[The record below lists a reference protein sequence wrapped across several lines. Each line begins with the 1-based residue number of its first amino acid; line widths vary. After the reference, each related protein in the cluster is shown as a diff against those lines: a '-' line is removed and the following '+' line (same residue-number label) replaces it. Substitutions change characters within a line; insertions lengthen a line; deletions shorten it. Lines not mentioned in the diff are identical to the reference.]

1 MRAWTIPCLAALLAA
16 TTAPGLQA
24 QSDKEAALAV
34 VKQVFDGMRA
44 RDTVLMRSLFAPGGR
59 LIAIGSRDG
68 SPPTMQALDPGVWL
82 AGVAR
87 GTGPGPDER
96 TFDPIIQI
104 DDNIAQVWTYYELWV
119 GSRLNH
125 CGYDA
130 FFLVKLGNE
139 WKIGQVADT
148 RRTACTP
155 RS

>member
-1 MRAWTIPCLAALLAA
+1 MIPCLTALLVTARAPAA
-16 TTAPGLQA
+16 RA

-34 VKQVFDGMRA
+34 VNKVFDGMRA
-44 RDTVLMRSLFAPGGR
+44 RDTALMRSLFAPGGR

-96 TFDPIIQI
+96 IFDPAIQL
-104 DDNIAQVWTYYELWV
+104 DDDIAQVWAYYELWL
-119 GSRLNH
+119 GPRLSH

-130 FFLVKLGNE
+130 FFLVKLGGD

-148 RRTACTP
+148 RRTDCTP